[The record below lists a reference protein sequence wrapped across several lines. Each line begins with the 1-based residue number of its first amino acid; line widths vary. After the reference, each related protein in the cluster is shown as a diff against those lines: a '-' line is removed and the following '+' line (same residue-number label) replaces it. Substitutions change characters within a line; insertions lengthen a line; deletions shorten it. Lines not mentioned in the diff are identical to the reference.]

1 MSIKRSIA
9 RRKKPAADVKVPTLP
24 LIKYKE
30 AVEQGKPLVLTY
42 AEETEL
48 RRSLRDMEEGAKSS
62 DPRLQMI
69 NDSMIRIIR
78 AVLEKWEEDKPH
90 HKPHA

>member
-1 MSIKRSIA
+1 M
-9 RRKKPAADVKVPTLP
+9 KVPTLP
-24 LIKYKE
+24 IVKYKE

-48 RRSLRDMEEGAKSS
+48 RRSLREMEEGAKSS
-62 DPRLQMI
+62 DPRLQMV

-78 AVLEKWEEDKPH
+78 AVLAKWEEDKPNDS
-90 HKPHA
+90 

>member
-1 MSIKRSIA
+1 M
-9 RRKKPAADVKVPTLP
+9 KVPTLP
-24 LIKYKE
+24 MVKYKE
-30 AVEQGKPLVLTY
+30 AIEQGKPLVLTY

-48 RRSLRDMEEGAKSS
+48 RRALREMEEGAKSS

-78 AVLEKWEEDKPH
+78 AVLAKWEEDKPH
-90 HKPHA
+90 E

>member
-1 MSIKRSIA
+1 M
-9 RRKKPAADVKVPTLP
+9 KVPTLP
-24 LIKYKE
+24 IVKYKE

-48 RRSLRDMEEGAKSS
+48 RRALREMEEGEKSS
-62 DPRLQMI
+62 DPRLQMV

-78 AVLEKWEEDKPH
+78 AVLAKWEEDKPNDS
-90 HKPHA
+90 

>member
-1 MSIKRSIA
+1 M
-9 RRKKPAADVKVPTLP
+9 KVPTLP
-24 LIKYKE
+24 MVKYKE
-30 AVEQGKPLVLTY
+30 AIEQGKPLVLTY

-48 RRSLRDMEEGAKSS
+48 RRALREMEEGAKSS

-78 AVLEKWEEDKPH
+78 AVLAKWEEDKPH
-90 HKPHA
+90 DS